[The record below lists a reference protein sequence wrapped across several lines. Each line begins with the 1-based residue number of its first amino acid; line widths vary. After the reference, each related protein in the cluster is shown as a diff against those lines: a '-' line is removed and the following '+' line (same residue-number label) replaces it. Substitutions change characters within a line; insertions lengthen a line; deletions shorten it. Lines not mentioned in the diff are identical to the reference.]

1 MVGVN
6 KSFAVADHDF
16 SKVSLIPDAIFV
28 QDIPEPQDDKPADE
42 YLHGDSKNSWFR
54 RQVYYGVKNMVT
66 QASTALRGVAEMG
79 KILDLDGSQA
89 SRFFAITDGGE
100 DRRMDYLPVQK
111 SLIGLFFHRD
121 MDEVLVCRPAAGFSY
136 RNPVERVHAIANLGL
151 QSVGIMR
158 QKMSADIEER
168 IRNYNSN
175 EELRKAI
182 EWHEKLKPDLQN
194 SLSVPVD
201 PFNSVF
207 SKLSLKDKRFQ
218 TFSPCSDE
226 ELTNYHLSNDRFHEN
241 FSELKKKEHLKNFLK
256 FNEFLHTHTT
266 RRTYYFHFFKCST
279 DNCPFH
285 FPVRGKE
292 KIESFGDPIPQ
303 NNDKSNGH
311 CHQREDP
318 EEKLIPSK
326 LENPSKRGH
335 GIPFSPSAQMAL
347 NVGRI
352 VTFDCYTIGVF

>member
-16 SKVSLIPDAIFV
+16 SKVSLISDAIFV

-226 ELTNYHLSNDRFHEN
+226 ELTNYQLSNDRFHEN

-266 RRTYYFHFFKCST
+266 RRTY
-279 DNCPFH
+279 
-285 FPVRGKE
+285 
-292 KIESFGDPIPQ
+292 
-303 NNDKSNGH
+303 
-311 CHQREDP
+311 
-318 EEKLIPSK
+318 
-326 LENPSKRGH
+326 
-335 GIPFSPSAQMAL
+335 
-347 NVGRI
+347 
-352 VTFDCYTIGVF
+352 